1 MWLSTSD
8 LAGPPSG
15 LRIAMTVSP
24 DLDAA
29 CAGHTKPSVMMPAT
43 LDANR
48 PPRGAA
54 AHRSCIS
61 FAYGSMMGPSY
72 APLRSFSSVERAEA
86 RFA

>member
-1 MWLSTSD
+1 MPDLSRRRR
-8 LAGPPSG
+8 AKPSG
-15 LRIAMTVSP
+15 MMRAM
-24 DLDAA
+24 L
-29 CAGHTKPSVMMPAT
+29 H
-43 LDANR
+43 ANR

-54 AHRSCIS
+54 AHRSCVS